1 MSAEEY
7 SIKRPEHIVIGDPWY
22 FETETGER
30 LKKLVVDYRPEE
42 RFSARLNIE
51 EIEEGGMK
59 MTNVY
64 ICFAPEKDIELYMA
78 NCRYETQKLDS
89 KPIYG
94 DTAKYKVSV
103 NDSRMQN
110 FYTAC
115 DGTWGAETT
124 IYHEDQ
130 KGRKNVDAV
139 MISLFMPYDMTFE
152 LTKQQMS
159 ILFEEMELLPERRS
173 RTSEIRQPEKKTPK
187 R

>member
-42 RFSARLNIE
+42 RFSTRLNIE
-51 EIEEGGMK
+51 EMEEGGMK

-89 KPIYG
+89 KTIYV
-94 DTAKYKVSV
+94 DTAKYKVGDKIEV
-103 NDSRMQN
+103 
-110 FYTAC
+110 FYTGIVLESYPC
-115 DGTWGAETT
+115 Q
-124 IYHEDQ
+124 IYEIDV
-130 KGRKNVDAV
+130 RKVN
-139 MISLFMPYDMTFE
+139 E
-152 LTKQQMS
+152 
-159 ILFEEMELLPERRS
+159 
-173 RTSEIRQPEKKTPK
+173 
-187 R
+187 

>member
-1 MSAEEY
+1 MSVAKY
-7 SIKRPEHIVIGDPWY
+7 SIKCPEHIVIGDPWY

-51 EIEEGGMK
+51 ELEEGGMNV
-59 MTNVY
+59 TNVY

-78 NCRYETQKLDS
+78 DYRYETQKLDR
-89 KPIYG
+89 KTIYV
-94 DTAKYKVSV
+94 DTSKYKVSV
-103 NDSRMQN
+103 DGRTQN
-110 FYTAC
+110 FYTALE
-115 DGTWGAETT
+115 GTWGAETT

-139 MISLFMPYDMTFE
+139 MISLFMPYDMSFE

-159 ILFEEMELLPERRS
+159 VLFEEMELLPERRS

>member
-51 EIEEGGMK
+51 EMEEGGMK

-89 KPIYG
+89 KPIYV
-94 DTAKYKVSV
+94 DTAKYKV
-103 NDSRMQN
+103 Q
-110 FYTAC
+110 
-115 DGTWGAETT
+115 
-124 IYHEDQ
+124 I
-130 KGRKNVDAV
+130 
-139 MISLFMPYDMTFE
+139 P
-152 LTKQQMS
+152 
-159 ILFEEMELLPERRS
+159 
-173 RTSEIRQPEKKTPK
+173 
-187 R
+187 

>member
-1 MSAEEY
+1 MNTAEY

-22 FETETGER
+22 FETETGEQ
-30 LKKLVVDYRPEE
+30 LKRLVVDYQPEE
-42 RFSARLNIE
+42 RFMARLSIE
-51 EIEEGGMK
+51 EMEEDGMN

-64 ICFAPEKDIELYMA
+64 IYFASEKDIEIYMA
-78 NCRYETQKLDS
+78 DCRYETQKIDQ
-89 KPIYG
+89 KPIYV

-103 NDSRMQN
+103 DGRSQD

-124 IYHEDQ
+124 IYHED
-130 KGRKNVDAV
+130 KRGRKNIDAV

-159 ILFEEMELLPERRS
+159 VLFEEMELLPERRS
-173 RTSEIRQPEKKTPK
+173 RTSGIKQPDKKTPT